1 MTQIVCL
8 AGSKESGKTT
18 SANFLHGHLLK
29 LNEII
34 REYEVTKEGELKVN
48 THYMKDGEVK
58 EDMGVLDLSRKDDL
72 YTQYAD
78 QMIWPYVKMYN
89 FADALKELCIT
100 MFDIS
105 HEQAYGNYKNS
116 LTKLKWEN
124 MPGVITTEKALEFG
138 QRHDIWTIGHSPTID
153 ELNNLYDGVAIVH
166 KPGFMTAR
174 EILQFVGTEIF
185 RRMYQPVWVSLLINK
200 IKMDSPLVAVI
211 ADCRFDNEAQA
222 VKEEGGTIVRLTRRP
237 TRDNHASED
246 GFKDF
251 SDFDLVLDNEKLDIK
266 SANQQLLDFLI
277 QKGIS
282 EFVNKAE

>member
-8 AGSKESGKTT
+8 AGAKESGKTT
-18 SANFLHGHLLK
+18 AANFLHGHLLK
-29 LNEII
+29 LNEVI
-34 REYEVTKEGELKVN
+34 REYEMTKAGELRVN

-89 FADALKELCIT
+89 FADALKELCVT

-105 HEQAYGNYKNS
+105 HEQAYGTYKNS

-124 MPGVITTEKALEFG
+124 MPGVITPEKAKSLFSNDGGGYDEDHIAEFG
-138 QRHDIWTIGHSPTID
+138 IM
-153 ELNNLYDGVAIVH
+153 VH

-174 EILQFVGTEIF
+174 EVLQFVGTDIF
-185 RRMYQPVWVSLLINK
+185 RHMYEPVWVNLLMNK

-211 ADCRFDNEAQA
+211 ADCRFDNEARA
-222 VKEEGGTIVRLTRRP
+222 VKEEGGILVYLTRRP
-237 TRDNHASED
+237 SEDSHSSED
-246 GFKDF
+246 GFSTFRDF
-251 SDFDLVLDNEKLDIK
+251 NKTIDNKKLNIAA
-266 SANQQLLDFLI
+266 SNQELLDFLI
-277 QKGIS
+277 MSGVS
-282 EFVNKAE
+282 EFVNKAN

>member
-1 MTQIVCL
+1 MTQIICM

-18 SANFLHGHLLK
+18 AANFLHGHLLK
-29 LNEII
+29 LNEVIK
-34 REYEVTKEGELKVN
+34 EYEITKAGELKVN

-72 YTQYAD
+72 YVQYAD
-78 QMIWPYVKMYN
+78 QMIWPFVKMYN

-105 HEQAYGNYKNS
+105 HEQAYGSYKNS

-124 MPGVITTEKALEFG
+124 MPGVMTPGQAENLLDQDGQSISEK
-138 QRHDIWTIGHSPTID
+138 D
-153 ELNNLYDGVAIVH
+153 LYDLGILVH

-174 EILQFVGTEIF
+174 EVLQFVGTEIF
-185 RRMYQPVWVSLLINK
+185 RRMYQPVWVNLLINK
-200 IKMDSPLVAVI
+200 IKADSPLVAVI

-251 SDFDLVLDNEKLDIK
+251 SDFDMILDNENLDIK
-266 SANQQLLDFLI
+266 SANQRLLDFLI
-277 QKGIS
+277 QKGIT
-282 EFVNKAE
+282 EFVTKAE

>member
-1 MTQIVCL
+1 MTQIICI

-18 SANFLHGHLLK
+18 AANFLHGHILK
-29 LNEII
+29 LNEVIK
-34 REYEVTKEGELKVN
+34 EYEMTKAGELKVN

-72 YTQYAD
+72 YVQYAD
-78 QMIWPYVKMYN
+78 QMIWPFVKMYN

-105 HEQAYGNYKNS
+105 HEQAYGTYKNS

-124 MPGVITTEKALEFG
+124 MPGVASSTKIEDLSVSVEDLEKLG
-138 QRHDIWTIGHSPTID
+138 IQS
-153 ELNNLYDGVAIVH
+153 H

-174 EILQFVGTEIF
+174 EVLQFVGTDIF
-185 RRMYQPVWVSLLINK
+185 RRMYEPVWVNLLMNK
-200 IKMDSPLVAVI
+200 IKEDSPLVAVI

-222 VKEEGGTIVRLTRRP
+222 VLDADGTIVRLTRRP
-237 TRDNHASED
+237 VRDMHASED

-251 SDFDLVLDNEKLDIK
+251 TAFHKVIDNENLTLPA
-266 SANQQLLDFLI
+266 ANQELLNFLI

-282 EFVNKAE
+282 ELVTKAE

>member
-8 AGSKESGKTT
+8 AGAKESGKTT
-18 SANFLHGHLLK
+18 AANFLHGHLLK
-29 LNEII
+29 LNEVI
-34 REYEVTKEGELKVN
+34 REYDITKDGELKVN

-72 YTQYAD
+72 YVQYAD
-78 QMIWPYVKMYN
+78 KMIWPYVKMYN

-105 HEQAYGNYKNS
+105 HEQAYGSYKNS

-124 MPGVITTEKALEFG
+124 MPGVITPDVAKSLFFKY
-138 QRHDIWTIGHSPTID
+138 D
-153 ELNNLYDGVAIVH
+153 EPLRDEDFVKMGLLVH

-174 EILQFVGTEIF
+174 EVLQFVGTDIF
-185 RRMYQPVWVSLLINK
+185 RRMYEQVWVRLLINK

-222 VKEEGGTIVRLTRRP
+222 VKDEGGTIVRLTRRP
-237 TRDNHASED
+237 TRDSHASED
-246 GFKDF
+246 GFKEF
-251 SDFDLVLDNEKLDIK
+251 IDFDLVLDNEKLDIK
-266 SANQQLLDFLI
+266 SANQQLLEFLV

>member
-8 AGSKESGKTT
+8 AGAKESGKTT
-18 SANFLHGHLLK
+18 AANFLHGHLLK
-29 LNEII
+29 LNEVI
-34 REYEVTKEGELKVN
+34 REYEMTKAGELRVN

-89 FADALKELCIT
+89 FADALKELCVT

-105 HEQAYGNYKNS
+105 HEQAYGTYKNS

-124 MPGVITTEKALEFG
+124 MPGVITPRDAENFLSKLG
-138 QRHDIWTIGHSPTID
+138 YSPEPEILS
-153 ELNNLYDGVAIVH
+153 EIFDGIAIIH

-174 EILQFVGTEIF
+174 EVLQFVGTDIF
-185 RRMYQPVWVSLLINK
+185 RRMYEPVWVNLLMNK

-211 ADCRFDNEAQA
+211 ADCRFDNEARA
-222 VKEEGGTIVRLTRRP
+222 VKEEGGILVYLTRRP
-237 TRDNHASED
+237 SEDSHSSED
-246 GFKDF
+246 GFSTFRDF
-251 SDFDLVLDNEKLDIK
+251 NKTIDNKKLNIAA
-266 SANQQLLDFLI
+266 SNQELLDFLI
-277 QKGIS
+277 MSGVS
-282 EFVNKAE
+282 EFVNKAN